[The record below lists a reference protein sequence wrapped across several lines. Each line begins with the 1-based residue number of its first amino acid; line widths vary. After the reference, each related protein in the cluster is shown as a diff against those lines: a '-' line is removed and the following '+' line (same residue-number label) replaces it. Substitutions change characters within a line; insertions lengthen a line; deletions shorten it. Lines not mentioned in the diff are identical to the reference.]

1 MTTDHSD
8 GEVVV
13 DDVVRDVLHDL
24 VDRFRFVSLL
34 VVNTDPPPV
43 QLGCPRLGYSL
54 EQKIAG
60 SDLVVCIIIEVS
72 H

>member
-1 MTTDHSD
+1 MLYVVCGVWWLLGLSTDHSN

-24 VDRFRFVSLL
+24 VDLLRLVSLL

-43 QLGCPRLGYSL
+43 QLGRP
-54 EQKIAG
+54 
-60 SDLVVCIIIEVS
+60 
-72 H
+72 

>member
-1 MTTDHSD
+1 MVCGVWFVLGPNTDHSY

-24 VDRFRFVSLL
+24 VDWFRFISLL

-43 QLGCPRLGYSL
+43 QLGGP
-54 EQKIAG
+54 
-60 SDLVVCIIIEVS
+60 
-72 H
+72 

>member
-1 MTTDHSD
+1 MVYKYVVCGVWCGMWCVLGLNTDHSD

-24 VDRFRFVSLL
+24 VDWLRFVSLL

-43 QLGCPRLGYSL
+43 QLGGP
-54 EQKIAG
+54 
-60 SDLVVCIIIEVS
+60 
-72 H
+72 

>member
-1 MTTDHSD
+1 MSTHHPD

-24 VDRFRFVSLL
+24 VDWLRFVSLL

-43 QLGCPRLGYSL
+43 QLGRPGLGDALRELKSN
-54 EQKIAG
+54 
-60 SDLVVCIIIEVS
+60 
-72 H
+72 